1 MLSCIKSNGLGTAH
15 DKVIHQIKAHKCNTF
30 TQCQYISIT
39 LTPFMYFFISSL
51 FLNLCSIFL
60 HGKIPVKVHSEF
72 D

>member
-39 LTPFMYFFISSL
+39 LTPFMYFFISSYAPN
-51 FLNLCSIFL
+51 FR
-60 HGKIPVKVHSEF
+60 GKIPVKVHSEF